1 MKKTGLSKVRHTA
14 SVVAEAL
21 VLAVFATIFLWIWQS
36 LGFSPIL
43 AAAFSSIGLVSVNGW
58 MDLVD
63 LAVGTVQ
70 IVVLSIVLLFILH
83 VKRWTTEAGINPSL
97 GFERIV
103 QLFASAI
110 HSTSDGM
117 ALTTKDGTFIWAN
130 EGMSKLTGYPVSE
143 IIGSNPSLFKS
154 GKQSPQVYRQL
165 WTTVL
170 SGMRYRG
177 EFVNKRK
184 DGSLYT
190 GEINITPILNDRGKV
205 THFSVIERDI
215 TKRVETEESL
225 RQGQE
230 RFRMLVESMNDGLI
244 LLDSHQHIEYVN
256 PTLMS
261 KLGYAA
267 DEMVNLNFLDLLD
280 DANKQLVLT
289 QLESRKAGSRLS
301 YDLEILNRSGIKK
314 KFRVSPNGLFDKS
327 AKLVGSI
334 AVLRD
339 ITSEQETESK
349 LVAAKELA
357 ESISKFQTSLL
368 DNISHEFRTPLTS
381 ILGFTE
387 ILEETVAEDQL
398 EMVSLIKR
406 SSQMLLRTLNGI
418 ISMSAL
424 MSDRLDAEVQPCNV
438 DKEIADLKSEWTSAA
453 KSKNVTLT
461 TLPGLQD
468 TLPKLNRDQF
478 RIIAESLVENAIK
491 FTDVGEIRVLT
502 RVKDHSYFEFVVQDT
517 GIGIEAG
524 AQEIIFEPF
533 RQESAGITRTHTGM
547 GLGLSVV
554 RLLVAKMGG
563 SISLTSLKNVG
574 SEFVVTLPIE
584 SPFGGPLGE
593 EVQVETERQ
602 ESHRSPR
609 ARAASS
615 SKASDF
621 SQGV

>member
-1 MKKTGLSKVRHTA
+1 
-14 SVVAEAL
+14 
-21 VLAVFATIFLWIWQS
+21 
-36 LGFSPIL
+36 
-43 AAAFSSIGLVSVNGW
+43 
-58 MDLVD
+58 
-63 LAVGTVQ
+63 
-70 IVVLSIVLLFILH
+70 
-83 VKRWTTEAGINPSL
+83 
-97 GFERIV
+97 
-103 QLFASAI
+103 
-110 HSTSDGM
+110 
-117 ALTTKDGTFIWAN
+117 
-130 EGMSKLTGYPVSE
+130 
-143 IIGSNPSLFKS
+143 
-154 GKQSPQVYRQL
+154 
-165 WTTVL
+165 
-170 SGMRYRG
+170 
-177 EFVNKRK
+177 
-184 DGSLYT
+184 
-190 GEINITPILNDRGKV
+190 
-205 THFSVIERDI
+205 
-215 TKRVETEESL
+215 
-225 RQGQE
+225 
-230 RFRMLVESMNDGLI
+230 
-244 LLDSHQHIEYVN
+244 
-256 PTLMS
+256 
-261 KLGYAA
+261 
-267 DEMVNLNFLDLLD
+267 
-280 DANKQLVLT
+280 
-289 QLESRKAGSRLS
+289 
-301 YDLEILNRSGIKK
+301 
-314 KFRVSPNGLFDKS
+314 
-327 AKLVGSI
+327 
-334 AVLRD
+334 
-339 ITSEQETESK
+339 
-349 LVAAKELA
+349 
-357 ESISKFQTSLL
+357 
-368 DNISHEFRTPLTS
+368 
-381 ILGFTE
+381 
-387 ILEETVAEDQL
+387 
-398 EMVSLIKR
+398 
-406 SSQMLLRTLNGI
+406 
-418 ISMSAL
+418 MSAL